1 MSKLYIVGTPIGNLE
16 DITLRALRV
25 LKEVDVIASEDTRH
39 TRILLDRYDIRKPL
53 ISYYKQKE
61 NEGSDKICDLIAEG
75 KNVALVTDA
84 GMPAIS
90 DPGAVLVR
98 KVREKGLEAEVV
110 PGPTAVCSAVALA
123 GLTGRGFCFLGF
135 LPEKKKDRD
144 RLLDS
149 VKDIDVPLAFY
160 VAPHDMESTT
170 AYLYEKLGR
179 RRVYAC
185 KELTKLHETVYAGY
199 LGELSIED
207 PRGEFVLITDEKDSP
222 DTPDMAAMVAEVD
235 ELVADG
241 TSKKDALKIIADK
254 YSVSKNLL
262 YNAYHLK

>member
-61 NEGSDKICDLIAEG
+61 NEGSDEICDLIADG

-84 GMPAIS
+84 GMPAVS

-98 KVREKGLEAEVV
+98 KVRERGLDAEVV
-110 PGPTAVCSAVALA
+110 PGPTAVCSAVALS

-135 LPEKKKDRD
+135 LPDKKKERD
-144 RLLDS
+144 KLLDS
-149 VKDIDVPLAFY
+149 VKSIDVPLVFY
-160 VAPHDMESTT
+160 VAPHDMEATLC
-170 AYLYEKLGR
+170 YLYEKLGR
-179 RRVYAC
+179 RRAYAC
-185 KELTKLHETVYAGY
+185 KELTKLHETVYTGY
-199 LGELSIED
+199 LGELAIED
-207 PRGEFVLITDEKDSP
+207 PRGEFVLITDEPEAREMP
-222 DTPDMAAMVAEVD
+222 DTAAMVEEVD
-235 ELVADG
+235 ALVAEG

-254 YSVSKNLL
+254 YAVSKNLL